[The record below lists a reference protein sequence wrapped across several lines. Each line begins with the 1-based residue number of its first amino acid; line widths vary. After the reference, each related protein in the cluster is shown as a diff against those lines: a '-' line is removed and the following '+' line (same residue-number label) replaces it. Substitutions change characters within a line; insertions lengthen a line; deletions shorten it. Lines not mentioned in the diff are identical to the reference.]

1 MLRLLYFTTEPK
13 TVFYLLQPKIKKV
26 KDMTFD
32 LDTVRMRLSS
42 IRKEFEIPAND
53 REISELC
60 VPRAFISATFGGN
73 PQVTFPTPG
82 PKFLNVHHMDD
93 FMFLNPEYQPVAPG
107 FPGKAGIWFNVGLDD
122 CSEAPRRVFTRV
134 ETGKRNLWQFMGMYK
149 MLIADPPFLTTKEWA
164 DQKPSVCSRIQEIL
178 TVVPA

>member
-1 MLRLLYFTTEPK
+1 
-13 TVFYLLQPKIKKV
+13 
-26 KDMTFD
+26 MTFD

-93 FMFLNPEYQPVAPG
+93 FMFLNLNISQ
-107 FPGKAGIWFNVGLDD
+107 W
-122 CSEAPRRVFTRV
+122 RRDSQ
-134 ETGKRNLWQFMGMYK
+134 EKRAYGSMS
-149 MLIADPPFLTTKEWA
+149 D
-164 DQKPSVCSRIQEIL
+164 
-178 TVVPA
+178 